1 MNIVGALMSLV
12 FIAIG
17 LSMLYYARSVS
28 AKAQQSLSW
37 PSTEGVISHSAVLR
51 QMQQTSGSTNTAT
64 YKADVA
70 YRYKVR
76 GRDYSSGVITLADIS
91 SSAGRAQGIVSRY
104 PDGAPVTVYYN
115 PVDPS
120 DALLERGGT
129 SAIGV
134 LYLIGGMFAA
144 AGLAFLFASVTGHVH
159 TGQTVVN
166 HVGVSIR

>member
-1 MNIVGALMSLV
+1 
-12 FIAIG
+12 
-17 LSMLYYARSVS
+17 
-28 AKAQQSLSW
+28 
-37 PSTEGVISHSAVLR
+37 VLR

-64 YKADVA
+64 HKADVA

-91 SSAGRAQGIVSRY
+91 SSAGRAQGIVRRY

-129 SAIGV
+129 GGIGV
-134 LYLIGGMFAA
+134 LLRPAPPGQAWGRHATGRSRHRAIGHAITRVRTEPES
-144 AGLAFLFASVTGHVH
+144 LAHLNGARGIVELSVSRLLHHRRHGHCLRV
-159 TGQTVVN
+159 QTDRGPSV
-166 HVGVSIR
+166 